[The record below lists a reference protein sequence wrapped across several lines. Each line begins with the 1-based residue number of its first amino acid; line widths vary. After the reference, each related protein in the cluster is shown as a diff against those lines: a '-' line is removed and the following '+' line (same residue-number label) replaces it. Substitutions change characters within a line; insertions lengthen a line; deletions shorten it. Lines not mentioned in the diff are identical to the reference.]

1 MEMLF
6 DVVLTAEEWTPGNG
20 MLTAAMKVNRGNV
33 REVFKESIEVSFLSF
48 WHFNFGILMVD
59 FITDIFCLSF
69 FFCVGVC

>member
-33 REVFKESIEVSFLSF
+33 REVFKELIEVSFLSF
-48 WHFNFGILMVD
+48 WHFNGGFYH
-59 FITDIFCLSF
+59 
-69 FFCVGVC
+69 